1 MDVSIAEI
9 RKDID
14 SLYKIVERQD
24 EDNKSLTSLAESVTI
39 MVKEMEYM
47 RKDINDIKEE
57 NKDIRLE
64 LKAHQDSEINSKLGR
79 KNFIEE
85 KIIGWIILYLLGALS
100 IYLLGK

>member
-1 MDVSIAEI
+1 MEISIAEI
-9 RKDID
+9 KKDIKN
-14 SLYKIVERQD
+14 LYKIAERQD

-57 NKDIRLE
+57 NKNIRLE
-64 LKAHQDSEINSKLGR
+64 LKIHQDNEINSKLNR
-79 KNFIEE
+79 NNFIQE
-85 KIIGWIILYLLGALS
+85 KIIGWVIVYILGALS